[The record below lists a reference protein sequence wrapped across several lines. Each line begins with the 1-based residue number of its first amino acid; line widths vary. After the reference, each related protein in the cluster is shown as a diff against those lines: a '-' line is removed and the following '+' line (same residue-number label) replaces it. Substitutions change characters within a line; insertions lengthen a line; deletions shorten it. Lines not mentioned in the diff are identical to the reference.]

1 MSSAVI
7 DFYNDDEMS
16 SVMPGKKDFISLR
29 NDDGSKVQVQKRLV
43 LCNLKELHKIFKSRF
58 PQIEIGFSS
67 FASLRPK
74 HCILAG
80 GSGTHTVCVCS
91 IHQNIKLMILGGKL
105 CRLTE
110 GSNLPVGTYNDCLNA
125 IVCEEPTTE
134 CYFNTCANCPGVKNI
149 KQLLLTEMDNN
160 GIDEVSYK
168 QWVSTPKVTL
178 ETTIKNTLDFVN
190 DFCEK
195 LVALLPHNFIAKEQ
209 AAYLRALKESITE
222 NEFIVIVDFAENY
235 AFVVQDAA
243 PGFHWNNDQATVSTV
258 VIYYKVDN
266 QLTHQSMV
274 IISDCLNHDS
284 IAVHIYSEII
294 INFIKSLSSTVA
306 KIFFFSDGAPQQY
319 KNYKHFS
326 NLSHY
331 RREFGVIV
339 EWNFFATAHGKGP
352 CDGVGGTIKRKAS
365 RASLQL
371 PPDQQILTPKQL
383 FEWASQNL
391 TKMNIRF
398 STIEVYNSMK
408 DKLEDRFTNAKT
420 IPATQKI
427 HKISPLEDC
436 MVQVK
441 MFSSSEKYLNH
452 STMKKRRESSSK
464 KR

>member
-1 MSSAVI
+1 MLYIGEAYMKAASSQNAV
-7 DFYNDDEMS
+7 
-16 SVMPGKKDFISLR
+16 K
-29 NDDGSKVQVQKRLV
+29 
-43 LCNLKELHKIFKSRF
+43 
-58 PQIEIGFSS
+58 GFSTTGIWPTNSNVFNDSDYMPSTVTDGLVCLFSNFDTYGDQQS
-67 FASLRPK
+67 FDVNRSLMPTEK
-74 HCILAG
+74 QE
-80 GSGTHTVCVCS
+80 HTVKSTSMMQKCNQV
-91 IHQNIKLMILGGKL
+91 
-105 CRLTE
+105 
-110 GSNLPVGTYNDCLNA
+110 
-125 IVCEEPTTE
+125 
-134 CYFNTCANCPGVKNI
+134 F
-149 KQLLLTEMDNN
+149 
-160 GIDEVSYK
+160 SYK

-178 ETTIKNTLDFVN
+178 ETTIKSTLDFVD

-222 NEFIVIVDFAENY
+222 NEFMVIVDFAENY

-243 PGFHWNNDQATVSTV
+243 PGFHWNNDQATVYTV

-266 QLTHQSMV
+266 QFTHQSMINQC

-306 KIFFFSDGAPQQY
+306 KLFFFSDGAPQQY

-365 RASLQL
+365 RTSLQL

-408 DKLEDRFTNAKT
+408 EKLEDQFTNAKT